1 MPAGVCYAERLNPL
15 NCLGKA
21 ITSELEGKPDRLMAK
36 RKQAQM
42 FSVEPV
48 TQIAGTANDYELPN
62 ADNLASLLE
71 AYRTACQTLES
82 STKQVAEL

>member
-1 MPAGVCYAERLNPL
+1 MVNTQTCQA
-15 NCLGKA
+15 KA
-21 ITSELEGKPDRLMAK
+21 RARTRGNR
-36 RKQAQM
+36 
-42 FSVEPV
+42 
-48 TQIAGTANDYELPN
+48 LPN